1 MSCIATTI
9 AEYQWSFQLYQV
21 VME

>member
-9 AEYQWSFQLYQV
+9 AEYQWSLQFYQV